1 MKALGVGIDTVRIPC
16 ILLLVFLCCS
26 LMSVP
31 GKAFSSN
38 QSPARNNEEHIL
50 YFFWG
55 EGCPHCAAAKPF
67 LDRLAKKY
75 PSLEIQ
81 SFEVFRD
88 EENLDFMREMAASR
102 GMAPKGVPTFI
113 IGENI
118 FEGFNENISQEIEAA
133 VSAGIT
139 RKKPSRPM
147 ATPQPEHTPAES
159 VSLPFFGKKNVH
171 SLSLPYFTIIIA
183 GLDSFNPCAFFVLF
197 ALLSLLVHAHSR
209 KHMLLVGGIFVLF
222 SGCIYFLFMATWLNL
237 FFVIGHLAAVTYVAG
252 SLALII
258 ALINI
263 KDYFFFKKGVSLS
276 ISEASKPK
284 LFERMRSLIRTD
296 SLPAVLTGTI
306 VLAVTA
312 NSYELLCTAGFPM
325 IYTRVLTLNSLSP
338 GGYYGYLAL
347 YNLIYVLPLAVIVT
361 FFVVTLGSKK
371 LTELQ
376 GRVLKLLSG
385 SMMFSLA
392 LVLLFD
398 PAILQNPLASA
409 AILLIALTLTA
420 GIVKLT
426 RKHLI
431 T

>member
-159 VSLPFFGKKNVH
+159 VSLPFFGKKKR
-171 SLSLPYFTIIIA
+171 SLAIITLFHDNHRWSRQLQSLCLFRPVRPA
-183 GLDSFNPCAFFVLF
+183 ESSGSCAFAQTHVAGRRDLRTIFR
-197 ALLSLLVHAHSR
+197 VH
-209 KHMLLVGGIFVLF
+209 LF
-222 SGCIYFLFMATWLNL
+222 SFHGYMAEPVLCHRPSCRSDLCCRISGIDHCTDKHQRLFLLQKRCFSQH
-237 FFVIGHLAAVTYVAG
+237 FR
-252 SLALII
+252 
-258 ALINI
+258 
-263 KDYFFFKKGVSLS
+263 S
-276 ISEASKPK
+276 I
-284 LFERMRSLIRTD
+284 
-296 SLPAVLTGTI
+296 
-306 VLAVTA
+306 
-312 NSYELLCTAGFPM
+312 
-325 IYTRVLTLNSLSP
+325 
-338 GGYYGYLAL
+338 
-347 YNLIYVLPLAVIVT
+347 
-361 FFVVTLGSKK
+361 
-371 LTELQ
+371 
-376 GRVLKLLSG
+376 
-385 SMMFSLA
+385 
-392 LVLLFD
+392 
-398 PAILQNPLASA
+398 
-409 AILLIALTLTA
+409 
-420 GIVKLT
+420 
-426 RKHLI
+426 
-431 T
+431 